1 MQVYE
6 TGGSVSVKRLDAI
19 VTIVVFFG
27 FLYIFA
33 ALLFLLPKKDYSE
46 QERRVLAEAPEIS
59 KESIMNGEFME
70 DLETYMADHA
80 PGRETLVALHSGYS
94 YAMGKRDIGGVY
106 ICEDG
111 YLMTRLTQEE
121 LSEAQVLKNA
131 EALSEFGEYLT
142 GAGVGYRVMIVPSVS
157 LQLREKL
164 PKGAPIYE
172 QEEILS
178 ELSATLSEHFLD
190 LREVLTEDR
199 HYYMT
204 DHHWTT
210 EGAYDAYLAYCE
222 SVEMTAVRKRRYTEV
237 TVAED
242 FRGTL
247 YGKALLAGC
256 DYDTILAYEKEETL
270 EVLAG
275 GKELDGLYD
284 ATALKGE
291 DKYSYFLG
299 GNYGTLTI
307 TGGCTSEDEGY
318 EDRLLVIKDSYANC
332 FLPFLTGN
340 YGEIHVLDLRY
351 YNGSP
356 KQYVE
361 ENGITDVLVLYGTDG
376 YVLDANVPKLTIG
389 LPEQGTTDNP
399 GTDDPDTPGGEEPT
413 PTPSEG
419 VQQPGAHGQVG
430 ELLEQLLT
438 ACTADEYWERATY
451 EDAIYRDSFATL
463 YGMELDETVICDG
476 AIAYGNGNAN
486 EISILYVAD
495 EEHLDKMEWVL
506 EQRLERRIRDFEGY
520 MPQELPK
527 LEEAQIVTNGN
538 YIMLVVSLD
547 ADAIAEEFLQWSE
560 Q

>member
-1 MQVYE
+1 M
-6 TGGSVSVKRLDAI
+6 KRTDAI

-33 ALLFLLPKKDYSE
+33 AVLFLLPKEEYSE

-59 KESIMNGEFME
+59 KESIMDGEFME
-70 DLETYMADHA
+70 DLETYLADHF
-80 PGRETLVALHSGYS
+80 PGRESLVALHSGYS
-94 YAMGKRDIGGVY
+94 YAMGKRDIGGAYV
-106 ICEDG
+106 CEDG
-111 YLMTRLTQEE
+111 YLMTRLTEDE
-121 LSEAQVLKNA
+121 LSEAQLSNNA
-131 EALSEFGEYLT
+131 AALAVFGEYLT
-142 GAGVGYRVMIVPSVS
+142 SAGIGYRVMVVPSAS
-157 LQLREKL
+157 LQLRDKL
-164 PKGAPIYE
+164 PEGAPIYN
-172 QEEILS
+172 QEAILS
-178 ELSATLSEHFLD
+178 ELSETLSEHFLD
-190 LREVLTEDR
+190 LRDVLTEER
-199 HYYMT
+199 HYYKT

-222 SVEMTAVRKRRYTEV
+222 SVELTAVRKRRYTEV

-275 GKELDGLYD
+275 GKELGGLYD
-284 ATALKGE
+284 ATALEGE

-307 TGGCTSEDEGY
+307 TGGCAPEDEGY
-318 EDRLLVIKDSYANC
+318 ERRLLVIKDSYANC

-340 YGEIHVLDLRY
+340 YGELHVLDLRY
-351 YNGSP
+351 YNGFP
-356 KQYVE
+356 KQYAE
-361 ENGITDVLVLYGTDG
+361 ENGITDVLVLYGADG
-376 YVLDANVPKLTIG
+376 YVLDANVPKLTMG
-389 LPEQGTTDNP
+389 LSNQGTVDT
-399 GTDDPDTPGGEEPT
+399 PDTPGADNPDNPGGEQPIPT
-413 PTPSEG
+413 PTGG
-419 VQQPGAHGQVG
+419 VQQPGNDAGQAKA
-430 ELLEQLLT
+430 LLEQLLT
-438 ACTADEYWERATY
+438 ASTSGEYWERATY
-451 EDAIYRDSFATL
+451 EDSIYQDSFATL
-463 YGMELDETVICDG
+463 YGIAPDTSIIFDG

-486 EISILYVAD
+486 EISILCVTD
-495 EEHLDKMEWVL
+495 ESHLDKMEWVL

-547 ADAIAEEFLQWSE
+547 AEAIAEEFLRWSE
-560 Q
+560 E